1 MFFWYNKQLDTSNS
15 DHLCHA
21 INLSVETYV
30 QLACFMDYAY
40 CKQIYLQ
47 KKKYD
52 ERLANSL
59 VARGCQNALVHAEGY
74 CLIHNLPI

>member
-1 MFFWYNKQLDTSNS
+1 MISSWIISNS

-30 QLACFMDYAY
+30 QLACVMDYAY
-40 CKQIYLQ
+40 CKQ
-47 KKKYD
+47 KKND

-59 VARGCQNALVHAEGY
+59 VARGR
-74 CLIHNLPI
+74 